1 MLDKILS
8 LLQEGP
14 KAPAASIGAGNAKQV
29 AAAALMVEAA
39 RLDRDFDDGERATI
53 TKIVKAQFGL
63 TDEAA
68 ADLVDVAEKRQ
79 KTNYSDMAFI
89 NIVAKSFDEAEKKD
103 LLKMLWAVALSDG
116 SLHKFEEHLVKHVAS
131 QLGLSAAD
139 AEAAKTAAKTAAK
152 G

>member
-8 LLQEGP
+8 LLQDGP
-14 KAPAASIGAGNAKQV
+14 KAPPAATVASGDAKQV

-53 TKIVKAQFGL
+53 TRVVKEQFGL
-63 TDEAA
+63 TDDAA
-68 ADLVDVAEKRQ
+68 NDLVDVAEKRQ
-79 KTNYSDMAFI
+79 KANYSDMAFI
-89 NIVAKSFDEAEKKD
+89 NIVANSFDEGEKKD
-103 LLKMLWAVALSDG
+103 LLRMLWSVALSDG
-116 SLHKFEEHLVKHVAS
+116 SLHKFEEHLVNHVAS

-139 AEAAKTAAKTAAK
+139 TAAAKEAAK

>member
-8 LLQEGP
+8 LLEKGP
-14 KAPAASIGAGNAKQV
+14 KAPAASIGSGDAKQV

-53 TKIVKAQFGL
+53 VKVVKAQFGL

-68 ADLVDVAEKRQ
+68 TDLVDVAEKRQ
-79 KTNYSDMAFI
+79 KSNYSDMAFI
-89 NIVAKSFDEAEKKD
+89 NIVAKSFDETEKKD
-103 LLKMLWAVALSDG
+103 LLKMLWTVALADG
-116 SLHKFEEHLVKHVAS
+116 HLHKFEVHLVNHVAN

-139 AEAAKTAAKTAAK
+139 TEAAKAAAQAAK

>member
-1 MLDKILS
+1 MLDKILT
-8 LLQEGP
+8 LLKEGP
-14 KAPAASIGAGNAKQV
+14 KAPAATVTSGDAKQV

-39 RLDRDFDDGERATI
+39 RLDRDFDEGERATI
-53 TKIVKAQFGL
+53 TRVVKDQFGL

-103 LLKMLWAVALSDG
+103 LLKMLWSVALADG
-116 SLHKFEEHLVKHVAS
+116 SLHRFEEHLVNHVATE
-131 QLGLSAAD
+131 LGLSEAD
-139 AEAAKTAAKTAAK
+139 TEAAKAAAK

>member
-1 MLDKILS
+1 MLDKILT
-8 LLQEGP
+8 LLKEGP
-14 KAPAASIGAGNAKQV
+14 KAPAATVTSGDAKQV

-39 RLDRDFDDGERATI
+39 RLDRDFDEGERATI
-53 TKIVKAQFGL
+53 TRVVKEQFGL

-103 LLKMLWAVALSDG
+103 LLKMLWAVALADG
-116 SLHKFEEHLVKHVAS
+116 SLHRFEEHLVNHVANE
-131 QLGLSAAD
+131 LGLSAAD
-139 AEAAKTAAKTAAK
+139 TEAAKAAAK

>member
-8 LLQEGP
+8 LLQDGP
-14 KAPAASIGAGNAKQV
+14 KKPPVATVASGDAKQV

-53 TKIVKAQFGL
+53 TRVVKDQFGL

-68 ADLVDVAEKRQ
+68 NDLVDVAEQRQ
-79 KTNYSDMAFI
+79 KANYSNMAFI
-89 NIVAKSFDEAEKKD
+89 NIVANSFDEGEKKD
-103 LLKMLWAVALSDG
+103 LLKMLWSVALADG
-116 SLHKFEEHLVKHVAS
+116 SLHKFEEHLVNHVARE
-131 QLGLSAAD
+131 LGLSAAD
-139 AEAAKTAAKTAAK
+139 TEAAKAAAK